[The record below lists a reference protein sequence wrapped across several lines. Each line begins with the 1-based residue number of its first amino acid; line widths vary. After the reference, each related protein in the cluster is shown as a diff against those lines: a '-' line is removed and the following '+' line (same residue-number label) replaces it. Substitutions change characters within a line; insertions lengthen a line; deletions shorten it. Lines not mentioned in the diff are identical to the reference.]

1 MSPSPAVALVIEK
14 TGAPEFPEEGAERIA
29 MLQAELA
36 RLRRSEAHH
45 RAVVESASD
54 FAILTTDLEG
64 LITSWSPGAEKL
76 LGWCEDEVVG
86 EDSFRIWTAEDR
98 QSGVPEGEMDG
109 ARRTGRAEDERW
121 HVRKDG
127 TRFWGS
133 GLMMR
138 FEDEVSGNYV
148 GYLKILRDRT
158 SQHEADER
166 LRHSEALARSLFESR
181 AAAARLAEARFRGV
195 FDSVREIYGI
205 LTLEGVILEVNRAAA
220 ETVKISLTEA
230 VGQFVWK
237 SPWFAATPEA
247 VELLKTSLPDAAA
260 GQEIRRELMLSLP
273 DGAVRTFDIS
283 LMPIRDEGG
292 NVILVTVSG
301 IDVTEKIATAEQ
313 LRQAQK
319 MEAVG
324 QLTGGIAHDFNN
336 LLQGIT
342 GSLDLVQKRIAE
354 GRTDE
359 LQRYIEGAMTSAA
372 RAASLTHRLLAFSRR
387 QPLDPKPVEI
397 NTLIKN
403 LEDLFRRTIGEH
415 IALTFVPAAGLWPT
429 LCDANQLENAL
440 LNLVINARDAMPE
453 GGKLTLES
461 CNVRLDNPR
470 PPSASDVP
478 PGRYV
483 CICVTDTGSGMSPE
497 VIARAFDPFFTT
509 KPIGQGTG
517 LGLSM
522 IYGFAGQSHGHCRI
536 YSEVGKGTTVK
547 LYLPSHQGLGLETP
561 AASSAPLVFND
572 AEPGEIVVVIED
584 EPTVRELIIEVL
596 QDLGYCTVVACDGP
610 SGLAIVQNA
619 PRIDLLITDIGL
631 PGMNGQQVVDA
642 ARLTRPDLKVLF
654 LTGYAEN
661 ATLSNGFLQP
671 GMAML
676 TKPFSLQALGRRIR
690 EIIEGTHDPDTS
702 SARY

>member
-1 MSPSPAVALVIEK
+1 
-14 TGAPEFPEEGAERIA
+14 
-29 MLQAELA
+29 
-36 RLRRSEAHH
+36 
-45 RAVVESASD
+45 VVESASD
-54 FAILTTDLEG
+54 FAILTTDLTG
-64 LITSWSPGAEKL
+64 IVTSWSPGAEKL

-86 EDSFRIWTAEDR
+86 EDAFRIWTPEDR
-98 QSGVPEGEMDG
+98 EARLPETEMEG
-109 ARRTGRAEDERW
+109 ARRSGRAEDERW

-138 FEDEVSGNYV
+138 FEDEASGDYV

-166 LRHSEALARSLFESR
+166 LRQSEALARSLFESR

-220 ETVKISLTEA
+220 DTVGISLTEA
-230 VGQFVWK
+230 VGQFAWQ
-237 SPWFAATPEA
+237 SPWFAATPDA
-247 VELLKTSLPDAAA
+247 VELLKAALPVAAE
-260 GQEIRRELMLSLP
+260 GGETRRELTLRLP
-273 DGAVRTFDIS
+273 CGADRTFDIS

-292 NVILVTVSG
+292 QVILVTISG
-301 IDVTEKIATAEQ
+301 IDVTDKLATAEQ

-354 GRTDE
+354 GRTND
-359 LQRYIEGAMTSAA
+359 LQRYVEGAMTSAA
-372 RAASLTHRLLAFSRR
+372 RAAALTPRLRAISRR

-397 NTLIKN
+397 NTLITN

-415 IALTFVPAAGLWPT
+415 ISMTLAPAPGLWPT
-429 LCDANQLENAL
+429 VCDANQLENAL

-453 GGKLTLES
+453 GGQLTLET
-461 CNVRLDNPR
+461 CNVHLDDPR
-470 PPSASDVP
+470 VAMTRDVP

-483 CICVTDTGSGMSPE
+483 CICVTDTGTGMSPE

-522 IYGFAGQSHGHCRI
+522 IYGFAGQSRGYCRI

-547 LYLPSHQGLGLETP
+547 LYLPSPQGLTAETNG
-561 AASSAPLVFND
+561 AETALLVIND
-572 AEPGEIVVVIED
+572 AQPGEIVVVIED

-596 QDLGYCTVVACDGP
+596 EDLGYCTVVAGDGP
-610 SGLAIVQNA
+610 SGLAILQNA
-619 PRIDLLITDIGL
+619 PRVDLLITDIGL
-631 PGMNGQQVVDA
+631 PGLNGRQVVDA
-642 ARLTRPDLKVLF
+642 ARLTRPGLKVLF

-661 ATLSNGFLQP
+661 ATLANGFLQP

-676 TKPFSLQALGRRIR
+676 TKPFSLKVLGTKVR
-690 EIIEGTHDPDTS
+690 EIIQGMDDPGTAIT
-702 SARY
+702 RY

>member
-1 MSPSPAVALVIEK
+1 MV
-14 TGAPEFPEEGAERIA
+14 
-29 MLQAELA
+29 
-36 RLRRSEAHH
+36 
-45 RAVVESASD
+45 
-54 FAILTTDLEG
+54 
-64 LITSWSPGAEKL
+64 TSRSPGAEKL

-86 EDSFRIWTAEDR
+86 EDAFRIWTVEDR
-98 QSGVPEGEMDG
+98 QSGVPESEMDG

-138 FEDEVSGNYV
+138 FEDAVKGNYV

-158 SQHEADER
+158 IQHEVDER
-166 LRHSEALARSLFESR
+166 LRQSEALARSLFESR

-220 ETVKISLTEA
+220 ETVGISLTEA

-260 GQEIRRELMLSLP
+260 GHETRRELTLKLP
-273 DGAVRTFDIS
+273 CGAERTFDIS

-292 NVILVTVSG
+292 KVILVTVSG
-301 IDVTEKIATAEQ
+301 IDVTDKIATAEQ

-354 GRTDE
+354 GRTHE
-359 LQRYIEGAMTSAA
+359 LQRHIEGAMTSAA

-397 NTLIKN
+397 NALIVN

-415 IALTFVPAAGLWPT
+415 IALTLAPAPGSG
-429 LCDANQLENAL
+429 
-440 LNLVINARDAMPE
+440 R
-453 GGKLTLES
+453 
-461 CNVRLDNPR
+461 
-470 PPSASDVP
+470 PSATRTSSKT
-478 PGRYV
+478 R
-483 CICVTDTGSGMSPE
+483 CSTSSST
-497 VIARAFDPFFTT
+497 RATP
-509 KPIGQGTG
+509 
-517 LGLSM
+517 
-522 IYGFAGQSHGHCRI
+522 CRR
-536 YSEVGKGTTVK
+536 
-547 LYLPSHQGLGLETP
+547 
-561 AASSAPLVFND
+561 AASSPWKPA
-572 AEPGEIVVVIED
+572 
-584 EPTVRELIIEVL
+584 T
-596 QDLGYCTVVACDGP
+596 
-610 SGLAIVQNA
+610 SGSTTLA
-619 PRIDLLITDIGL
+619 R
-631 PGMNGQQVVDA
+631 
-642 ARLTRPDLKVLF
+642 RRP
-654 LTGYAEN
+654 
-661 ATLSNGFLQP
+661 
-671 GMAML
+671 AM
-676 TKPFSLQALGRRIR
+676 SRRA
-690 EIIEGTHDPDTS
+690 DM
-702 SARY
+702 SASA